1 MSNIREKTM
10 KYIYCLLLTIISTSL
25 FGQIISEELD
35 SEIKRRV
42 KLEINPSFSIGVL
55 LPDGTTKFYGY
66 GYFDHSKKQPDS
78 LTLYE
83 IGSVTKTFTATLA
96 NIYLKDSLNKPV
108 SLFFSGIENL
118 KLDSLTLY
126 ELQNHIAGVPRLSNQ
141 FSPQNWSDPFN
152 GYTNDILQEELQ
164 NLNPDTSNIWSYSN
178 FGYGILGRA
187 IEKAY
192 GKSYEN
198 LMGGLLEDIGMD
210 NTFLSVPNDENQN
223 IAKPTNIGT
232 SNSNWHFT
240 GPSRYAGGLVSN
252 TKDLLNYLKYQK
264 QNNVLFSSDSL
275 QNLFQTGVPNL
286 GKDKLFYQDGWFV
299 LQPDSTT
306 SILLHNGGTGGFISF
321 LGYNRNTDTGVVIL
335 SNSVNVVDD
344 IGVKILH
351 PTFKLNRPER
361 TIAYELADVIDEGKT
376 DDLVSQFDSLKSANY
391 PNNIIDIYWLERFNY
406 GKGNYPVSNQLS
418 DIMLKELPDDWEVY
432 DIKGQNLEKLKDYKK
447 AIESYEKALELNPEN
462 ELLKVK
468 IERCATL
475 YKR

>member
-1 MSNIREKTM
+1 M
-10 KYIYCLLLTIISTSL
+10 KYIYCLLLTFISTSL

-35 SEIKRRV
+35 GEIKRRV

-66 GYFDHSKKQPDS
+66 GYYDNSKKQPDS

-96 NIYLKDSLNKPV
+96 NIFLKDSLNKPL
-108 SLFFSGIENL
+108 SFFYSGIENL

-152 GYTNDILQEELQ
+152 GYTNNILQKELQ
-164 NLNPDTSNIWSYSN
+164 DLNPDTSDIWSYFN

-187 IEKAY
+187 IEKAS

-198 LMGGLLEDIGMD
+198 LMGGLLENIGMD
-210 NTFLSVPNDENQN
+210 NTLLSPSNDENQN

-275 QNLFQTGVPNL
+275 QNLIQTGVPNL
-286 GKDKLFYQDGWFV
+286 GKDKLFYKDGWFV
-299 LQPDSTT
+299 LHSDSKTNV
-306 SILLHNGGTGGFISF
+306 LLHNGGTGGFISF
-321 LGYNRNTDTGVVIL
+321 IGFNKNTGVGVVVL

-344 IGVKILH
+344 IGINILY
-351 PTFKLNRPER
+351 PAFKLNHPER
-361 TIAYELADVIDEGKT
+361 TIAYELAEEIDAGNI
-376 DDLVSQFDSLKSANY
+376 DSLANKYQKLKSEEY
-391 PNNIIDIYWLERFNY
+391 PNNIIDTYWLERFHF
-406 GKGNYPVSNQLS
+406 GKGNYKISNQLS
-418 DIMLKELPDDWEVY
+418 DIMVKELPEDWEVY
-432 DIKGQNLEKLKDYKK
+432 DIKGQNLEQLEDYKN
-447 AIESYEKALELNPEN
+447 AIIAYEKALKLNPEI
-462 ELLKVK
+462 EILKEK
-468 IERCATL
+468 IKRCTTL
-475 YKR
+475 YKRNTE